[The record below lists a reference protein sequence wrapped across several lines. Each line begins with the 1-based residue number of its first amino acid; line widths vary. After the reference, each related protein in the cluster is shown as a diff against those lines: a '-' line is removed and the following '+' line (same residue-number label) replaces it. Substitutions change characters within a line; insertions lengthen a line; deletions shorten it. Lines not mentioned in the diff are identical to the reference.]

1 MADSDRTLYGAS
13 AAEYGVLSDGSPDL
27 NAVFEVYNAIAGGSH
42 ITDLRSGADVTIAAT
57 NVHVDPTDGTFRFYG
72 PEFYIDSL
80 WVVGAGGK
88 RFEVKPVGLA
98 ERITEAESLLDAEI
112 TTRQTEDLDVLANAG
127 SYTDDAITNH
137 ENKSNPHPQ
146 YVTFIETATG
156 LPSVRKHYVGST
168 FPTPSSTPPPVE
180 GDLLDFLS

>member
-27 NAVFEVYNAIAGGSH
+27 NAVFEVYDAIAGGSH

-57 NVHVDPTDGTFRFYG
+57 NVHVDASDGTFRFYG
-72 PEFYIDSL
+72 PEFYDASL

-98 ERITEAESLLDAEI
+98 ERVNANKTAIDNETLA
-112 TTRQTEDLDVLANAG
+112 RQGGDQDTAANAA
-127 SYTDDAITNH
+127 SYADQVVQNH
-137 ENKSNPHPQ
+137 EQKTDPHPQ
-146 YVTFIETATG
+146 YVHFIETATG
-156 LPSVRKHYVGST
+156 LASTRKHYVGST
-168 FPTPSSTPPPVE
+168 FPTASSNPAPVE